1 MDLLDEFKYQSYKSS
16 IESLTGT
23 KKPLIDLLK
32 ELTTKYATNAY
43 SLDAEQQVSNL
54 YYVLLTNLIVTNCSA
69 KSIMTRDIA
78 NKLSTIVSYCYKG
91 LNADTIKHWDI
102 LVLCNNY
109 KWSPIYMDDLL
120 HLNNI
125 LSQVPYSSR
134 IELDFYHIDKI
145 GSLITFYGED
155 KRKVSYEYI
164 KIKLGADATVLQYYK
179 LNDSPYKGTIDPQV
193 YFDLAQAITNLKE
206 IKWM

>member
-1 MDLLDEFKYQSYKSS
+1 MDLLDEFKYQSYKSR

-23 KKPLIDLLK
+23 KKPLVDLLK
-32 ELTTKYATNAY
+32 ELTTKYAIDSYY
-43 SLDAEQQVSNL
+43 SLDTSVQVSNL

-69 KSIMTRDIA
+69 KSIISRDID
-78 NKLSTIVSYCYKG
+78 KQLLSQIRNCYKG
-91 LNADTIKHWDI
+91 LNEDTIRHWDV
-102 LVLCNNY
+102 LMLCNNY
-109 KWSPIYMDDLL
+109 SWSPIYMDDLL

-145 GSLITFYGED
+145 GTLILFYGED

-164 KIKLGADATVLQYYK
+164 KIKLGADAPVLQYYK
-179 LNDSPYKGTIDPQV
+179 LNDNPYNGTTDPQV

-206 IKWM
+206 IK

>member
-1 MDLLDEFKYQSYKSS
+1 MDLLDEFKYQSYKSR

-32 ELTTKYATNAY
+32 ELTNKYATNAY

-91 LNADTIKHWDI
+91 LNADTIKHWDV

-120 HLNNI
+120 HLNTI

-145 GSLITFYGED
+145 GSLISLYGED
-155 KRKVSYEYI
+155 KRKVLYEYI
-164 KIKLGADATVLQYYK
+164 KLKLGADATVLQYYK
-179 LNDSPYKGTIDPQV
+179 LNDSPYNGTTDPQV
-193 YFDLAQAITNLKE
+193 YLDLAQAITNLKE
-206 IKWM
+206 IK

>member
-1 MDLLDEFKYQSYKSS
+1 MDLLDEFKYQSYKSR

-32 ELTTKYATNAY
+32 ELTTKYAANPYTTI
-43 SLDAEQQVSNL
+43 SEQQVSNL

-69 KSIMTRDIA
+69 KSIISNQID
-78 NKLSTIVSYCYKG
+78 KQLLSPQIRYCYKG
-91 LNADTIKHWDI
+91 LNEDTIRHWDV
-102 LVLCNNY
+102 LMLCNSY
-109 KWSPIYMDDLL
+109 SWSPIYMDQLL
-120 HLNNI
+120 HINDI

-145 GSLITFYGED
+145 GSLISFYGED

-164 KIKLGADATVLQYYK
+164 KLKLGADATVLQYYK
-179 LNDSPYKGTIDPQV
+179 LNDSLYNGTTDPQV
-193 YFDLAQAITNLKE
+193 YLDLAQAITNLKE
-206 IKWM
+206 IK